1 MKREATP
8 KTVSRSRMKASLLF
22 SMTNKKPSEAD
33 LTTKT
38 VKGDLTTKSHKG
50 DLTTKSHEGDLTTK
64 SHESDTRMQREVS
77 LANET
82 VEGRVTL
89 FVLIAKGHTNVA
101 NETKN

>member
-1 MKREATP
+1 MKREAAP
-8 KTVSRSRMKASLLF
+8 KTLSRSRMKASLLF

-38 VKGDLTTKSHKG
+38 VKGDLTTKSH
-50 DLTTKSHEGDLTTK
+50 EGDLTTK

-77 LANET
+77 LANEM